1 MTDYGIILR
10 RFIDFTGSKLYAVAD
25 EIGYDVSYVSKW
37 CNKDLLPAPKTAATV
52 NKLLVCFFA
61 TNIRQ
66 DGRENEFFAAFPGCE
81 SGHTVEQHI
90 CTLLTKA
97 YEASAHTKTTSASS
111 KIELLTHRN
120 QMLSSLQEFAR
131 HRLTAGGEVFCSI
144 DLLTLLQSRDCT
156 VLEQLAGDMELHFHA
171 ALNMERFQ
179 KDPIK
184 NLGLLYGFLTRYPT
198 FYLTLYDGSGLE
210 GEGMIAAKNG
220 GALMAALSPKGEL
233 DALLVLE
240 PGENANQLYKTVMAR
255 LKECPLLLSP
265 ATPESMNNNG
275 YRTDFYSRDQ
285 YKFFSPYGFEF
296 LLPESI
302 CSKLIQAGEAD
313 APNPA
318 LSKFI
323 RRLFITW
330 EEVFEKSHIDFYL
343 LKSSVLRYLESG
355 DLLFADIMYQMS
367 PSERLEHLENIKKQV
382 MHNPEIRFIV
392 LDDDTFSPSFAP
404 TFSVYIN
411 PQKLFLKNPAAYQT
425 KKGPLFYTVQNET
438 LLQAAS
444 QYLDSTLS
452 HSSCKV
458 YDSKSLE
465 ELENR
470 YGGMLYRML
479 TL

>member
-1 MTDYGIILR
+1 MTDYGIMLR
-10 RFIDFTGSKLYAVAD
+10 RLIDFTGSKLYAVAD

-52 NKLLVCFFA
+52 NKVLVGFFA
-61 TNIRQ
+61 DCIRQ
-66 DGRENEFFAAFPGCE
+66 DGREAEFFTAFPGCVD
-81 SGHTVEQHI
+81 GHTVEQHI
-90 CTLLTKA
+90 CALLTKA
-97 YEASAHTKTTSASS
+97 YESSAHTRAPSASS

-120 QMLSSLQEFAR
+120 HMLSALQKFACQ
-131 HRLTAGGEVFCSI
+131 RLTAGDEIFCSI
-144 DLLTLLQSRDCT
+144 DLLTLLKSRDFT
-156 VLEQLAGDMELHFHA
+156 VLDQLAGEIELHFHA
-171 ALNMERFQ
+171 VLSMERFQ

-184 NLGLLYGFLTRYPT
+184 NLGLLYGFLTRYPALS
-198 FYLTLYDGSGLE
+198 LTLYDGSGLE
-210 GEGMIAAKNG
+210 GEGILAVRNG
-220 GALMAALSPKGEL
+220 GALMAALSQKGEL

-240 PGENANQLYKTVMAR
+240 PGENAVQLCKTAAAR

-265 ATPESMNNNG
+265 ATPESMNHNG

-302 CSKLIQAGEAD
+302 CDKLIQAGEAD

-318 LSKFI
+318 LSRFI

-355 DLLFADIMYQMS
+355 ELLFADIMYQMT

-382 MHNPEIRFIV
+382 MHNPGIRFIV
-392 LDDDTFSPSFAP
+392 LDDDTFSPGFEP
-404 TFSVYIN
+404 IFSAYIN

-425 KKGPLFYTVQNET
+425 GKGPLFYTVLNET
-438 LLQAAS
+438 LLHAAG
-444 QYLDSTLS
+444 QYMDSILN

-458 YDSKSLE
+458 YDSKSVE